1 MFNKAEV
8 KAILLPNY
16 NLDDIGVKIIQV
28 KDNSQ
33 IISENVMMETA
44 IPKQKYY
51 LNEIINVKYEDIS
64 FLKNISTYRIVQGVC
79 STDETMS

>member
-64 FLKNISTYRIVQGVC
+64 FLKNISTNRIVQGVC